1 MSSFLPSCEGQR
13 VLKILPLGESTTEG
27 TVDFAGGYRGVLR
40 EKLVMAGIPVDFV
53 GSRTENSKGLTD
65 PEHEGHPGYRIDW
78 LRTGK
83 VVAGLSSADPVE
95 IMLER
100 FKPDVVLLL
109 MGTNNLYVDPAA
121 SAAGEM
127 KALLEGIFRAMP
139 MVTVILGGITPIL
152 PGPKPWNCT
161 VPEDV
166 TQRVRDYNHRLA
178 ALARSFRSENRAIV
192 YVDHS
197 PCVTGPAD
205 LMADGVH
212 PTAVVMQRM
221 AETWLGALTGILR
234 SAASRVDV
242 TNGKFASQG
251 E

>member
-1 MSSFLPSCEGQR
+1 MSSFLFPGEGQR

-27 TVDFAGGYRGVLR
+27 TGDFPGGYRGVLR
-40 EKLVMAGIPVDFV
+40 EKLVAAGIPVDFV
-53 GSRTENSKGLTD
+53 GSRTENSKGLAD

-83 VVAGLSSADPVE
+83 SVEGLSSSDPVDV
-95 IMLER
+95 ILER
-100 FKPDVVLLL
+100 FKPDVILLL

-121 SAAGEM
+121 SAADEM
-127 KALLEGIFRAMP
+127 KALLEGIFRTMP
-139 MVTVILGGITPIL
+139 MVTVVLGGVTPIL

-166 TQRVRDYNHRLA
+166 TPRVRDYNNRLA
-178 ALARSFRSENRAIV
+178 TLARSFRSENRVVV

-197 PCVTGPAD
+197 SCVTGPSD

-212 PTAVVMQRM
+212 PLAVAMQRM
-221 AETWLGALTGILR
+221 AAAWFGALAGILR
-234 SAASRVDV
+234 PAVSRMDV
-242 TNGKFASQG
+242 AGGMSASQG